1 MRNQF
6 TPAQIRM
13 LVYRADRQLE
23 AIIDQSIASEP
34 AGKNIA
40 RTAHAPLH
48 ETVVS
53 LIRLFRD
60 HVPDAA
66 SIATLIAREYARGV
80 DAKSG
85 APTLASVRAILSI
98 VRGARESYL
107 PQMESGEA

>member
-1 MRNQF
+1 
-6 TPAQIRM
+6 
-13 LVYRADRQLE
+13 
-23 AIIDQSIASEP
+23 
-34 AGKNIA
+34 
-40 RTAHAPLH
+40 
-48 ETVVS
+48 
-53 LIRLFRD
+53 
-60 HVPDAA
+60 VPDAA